1 MNFRKIIQFIALG
14 IMLIGFPLGSWYY
27 LNEGYKERKGA
38 LDQMRYEIP
47 LPEFQS
53 PSQKGMLSKADLQGG
68 YAVLGKVK
76 RFSKDNP
83 IIRESE
89 GLFEE
94 FGASMKMAT
103 VTYVEE
109 YDSSAINNYL
119 ASVMKD
125 TLSQWYFI
133 SGQPDFD
140 EMFKEKSEQH
150 LALIDTFGVVRNYY
164 DTNNDVEIAEMAKHI
179 AMFVMP
185 LMRRGDLVFK
195 RKEEK

>member
-1 MNFRKIIQFIALG
+1 MNFKKVVQFLALG
-14 IMLIGFPLGSWYY
+14 IILIGFPLGSWYY

-38 LDQMRYEIP
+38 IDQMKYEIP
-47 LPEFQS
+47 LPEFQMA
-53 PSQKGMLSKADLQGG
+53 SQKGILSKSDLQGG
-68 YAVLGKVK
+68 YAVLGKID
-76 RFSKDNP
+76 RFSKEDP
-83 IIRESE
+83 IIQESE

-94 FGASMKMAT
+94 FGSSMKMAIL
-103 VTYVEE
+103 TYVEE

-119 ASVMKD
+119 ASVTKD

-133 SGQPDFD
+133 SGQPDF
-140 EMFKEKSEQH
+140 ENIFKKQSNKH

-164 DTNNDVEIAEMAKHI
+164 DANNSTEIAEMAKHI

-195 RKEEK
+195 REEEK